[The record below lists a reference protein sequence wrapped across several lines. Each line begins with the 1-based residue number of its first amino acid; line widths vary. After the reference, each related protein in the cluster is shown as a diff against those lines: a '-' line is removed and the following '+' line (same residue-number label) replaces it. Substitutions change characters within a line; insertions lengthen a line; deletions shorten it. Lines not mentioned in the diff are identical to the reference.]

1 MTFGIDFDALTL
13 KERLSF
19 SISSQ
24 TQKQYYDFV
33 SSKVTILAF
42 NPFDMPKETKIN
54 TFFMKEI

>member
-33 SSKVTILAF
+33 SSKVTILVF
-42 NPFDMPKETKIN
+42 DPFDVLKETKIN
-54 TFFMKEI
+54 IFFMKKI

>member
-33 SSKVTILAF
+33 SSKVTILVF
-42 NPFDMPKETKIN
+42 DIFDMLKETKIN
-54 TFFMKEI
+54 VFFMKEI